1 MTEIWLRDTLE
12 HATEIPEHISLDLQA
27 ITAEGAR
34 SRQHR
39 RSRRAA
45 GAVAAALCV
54 AAVTVGGFALRAG
67 PHTSV
72 LKVAGTPTTEASP
85 AADPDCA
92 NPGSKVPGLY
102 LDWPCATAADASTP
116 ALVKLAEQE
125 VLAAH
130 PDVKDPQ
137 VRLLA
142 DTRTST
148 STEPLGGPSVTAVEV
163 WDGAGSGPVVVAY
176 VTGKVGQVTYAGGGS
191 GSPTAGDPAFGAFGT
206 FTTDNGVFRQMLF
219 ARADVASITL
229 EHDGAMTPAVVTG
242 GVTSSTV
249 KAGDPSIKHPT
260 WKYVAKDASGATVG
274 TAPFDYSYFD
284 ACDGKVSSTC
294 TPIGSAT
301 VPAATGSSSGSPT
314 EAPTAAASQ
323 IAIPSPTPAPTD
335 ATQIPS
341 VSPTR

>member
-12 HATEIPEHISLDLQA
+12 HATEIPGHISLDLEA
-27 ITAEGAR
+27 ITVEGAR
-34 SRQHR
+34 SRQR
-39 RSRRAA
+39 RGLRRTT
-45 GAVAAALCV
+45 GAVGAVLCV
-54 AAVTVGGFALRAG
+54 AAVTVGAMTLTAG
-67 PHTSV
+67 GHTTV
-72 LKVAGTPTTEASP
+72 LKAAGTPPTQASP

-92 NPGSKVPGLY
+92 DPGSKVPGLY
-102 LDWPCATAADASTP
+102 LDWPCATEADASTP
-116 ALVKLAEQE
+116 ALVKLALKEAI
-125 VLAAH
+125 AAH
-130 PDVKDPQ
+130 PTIEDPQ

-142 DTRTST
+142 DTRTSAD
-148 STEPLGGPSVTAVEV
+148 PDGGPSVTMVEV
-163 WDGAGSGPVVVAY
+163 WDGAGSGPVVLSY
-176 VTGKVGQVTYAGGGS
+176 VTGKVGHVTDASGGS
-191 GSPTAGDPAFGAFGT
+191 GPPTAGGDPTFGAFGT
-206 FTTDNGVFRQMLF
+206 FTTDNGVFRQTLF

-242 GVTSSTV
+242 GVTSITV

-314 EAPTAAASQ
+314 EAAVAAASQ
-323 IAIPSPTPAPTD
+323 LAVPSPTPAPTD

-341 VSPTR
+341 VSPTP